1 MVYFCYGLTKGY
13 QLPLV
18 NYQLFIMATININ
31 GNIQEAS
38 CDQELAAIK
47 DSLEILGGKWKLRI
61 MRHLNNRHAE
71 KNTFKKLQREIEGIS
86 AKMLSKELQDLEM
99 NLLISRTVMDTRPI
113 TVNYAITEYG
123 LSVLPVTETLVQWGL
138 NHRQKIKA

>member
-1 MVYFCYGLTKGY
+1 
-13 QLPLV
+13 
-18 NYQLFIMATININ
+18 MATININ

-71 KNTFKKLQREIEGIS
+71 KNTFKKLQREVDGIS

>member
-1 MVYFCYGLTKGY
+1 
-13 QLPLV
+13 
-18 NYQLFIMATININ
+18 MATIIIN

-61 MRHLNNRHAE
+61 MRHLNNHVGE

-86 AKMLSKELQDLEM
+86 AKMLSKELQDLEL
-99 NLLISRTVMDTRPI
+99 NLLVSRTVMDTRPV
-113 TVNYAITEYG
+113 TVNYSITDYG
-123 LSVLPVTETLVQWGL
+123 LSVFPVTETLVQWGL